1 MVSVRQ
7 APVVFPSRACCPLHL
22 PQLLGTVGL
31 AQASLDGGRMTAWN
45 VLFPWVSRPGAG
57 DPSTIRSV
65 NLLELACRRF
75 LTPACLAPGST
86 PLLANP

>member
-22 PQLLGTVGL
+22 PQLVGTVSL

-57 DPSTIRSV
+57 DPSTGL
-65 NLLELACRRF
+65 NTA
-75 LTPACLAPGST
+75 LTSRNWPAGAS
-86 PLLANP
+86 